1 VGLFDL
7 FKNKA
12 KVEVPEEVEETQEQE
27 GIEVYSGIRV
37 EVTTFED
44 QLLFTAKLMDL
55 KGDTGELYQY
65 FETGTLQSG
74 GPVEVKIRGYSA
86 YKRKAVYMEGVIT
99 PEIKNMW
106 RVEDLVITKVENDR
120 AFFRLNV
127 DVDAVLTRYD
137 GPDAAE
143 AVCRLL
149 NISIGGACIFT
160 QEEYSMGSKFR
171 LRVRLLGDRPE
182 FLLYCEIL
190 RIIEKDETGY
200 EYGCRFLEISEE
212 EEQRI
217 IQSMFAIQSM
227 RKDIC

>member
-1 VGLFDL
+1 MLFR
-7 FKNKA
+7 
-12 KVEVPEEVEETQEQE
+12 
-27 GIEVYSGIRV
+27 S
-37 EVTTFED
+37 D

-143 AVCRLL
+143 SVCRLL

>member
-1 VGLFDL
+1 MGLFN
-7 FKNKA
+7 FFGKKA
-12 KVEVPEEVEETQEQE
+12 RAEIPEEIEETEEQE
-27 GIEVYSGIRV
+27 DIEVYSDIRV

-44 QLLFTAKLMDL
+44 RLLFAAKLMDL
-55 KGDTGELYQY
+55 KGDAGELYQY
-65 FETGTLQSG
+65 PETGTFRSDKPLD
-74 GPVEVKIRGYSA
+74 VRIRGYSA

-99 PEIKNMW
+99 PETKSMW
-106 RVEDLVITKVENDR
+106 RVENLVIKKVENDR

-127 DVDAVLTRYD
+127 DVDAVLTRYE

-143 AVCRLL
+143 ITCRLL
-149 NISIGGACIFT
+149 NISIGGVCIFT
-160 QEEYSMGSKFR
+160 KEEYGMGSKFR
-171 LRVRLLGDRPE
+171 LRVRLLEGKPE
-182 FLLYCEIL
+182 FSLRCEIL

-200 EYGCRFLEISEE
+200 EYGCRFLEITEE